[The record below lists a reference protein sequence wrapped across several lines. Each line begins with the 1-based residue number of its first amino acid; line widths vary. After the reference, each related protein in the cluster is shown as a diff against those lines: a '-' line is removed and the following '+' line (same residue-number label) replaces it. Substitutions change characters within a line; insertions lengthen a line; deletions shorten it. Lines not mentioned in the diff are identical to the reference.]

1 MVIKH
6 KPCPLHS
13 LISVFFL
20 CLIFFLLYLVHGLG
34 FEVADIGCCGTGD
47 IEVGI
52 LCNRYSLDICSN
64 PSSYI
69 FWDSYHPTQEAYNLL
84 CSMVLDDKIK
94 HFF

>member
-1 MVIKH
+1 M
-6 KPCPLHS
+6 S
-13 LISVFFL
+13 D
-20 CLIFFLLYLVHGLG
+20 FFLLYLVHGLG